1 MFKNLIDKI
10 LNKKSIKAKNQ
21 ELIDN
26 CKDEFDKY
34 QYEENYEIETIK
46 EIYTHIYNGYV
57 KKLKEGNLNI
67 KLEKIRIEK
76 SLAKHKKTSEKLDAA
91 SITLVIGIITIIL
104 NSIMDFFKSQLTSYH
119 ISKDWL
125 FALILIIFALVMRS
139 IENEN
144 KKSRAYERDL
154 VNYISLKVLNDIE
167 KGIVLD

>member
-10 LNKKSIKAKNQ
+10 LNKKSIEEKNK
-21 ELIDN
+21 ELIIN
-26 CKDEFDKY
+26 CKCEFDKY
-34 QYEENYEIETIK
+34 QDEENYEIETIK
-46 EIYTHIYNGYV
+46 EIYTHIYTVYV
-57 KKLKEGNLNI
+57 KKLKRGNLNI

-76 SLAKHKKTSEKLDAA
+76 SLAKHKKTSEKLDTA

-104 NSIMDFFKSQLTSYH
+104 NLIMDFLKSQLNSYH
-119 ISKDWL
+119 ISKGWL
-125 FALILIIFALVMRS
+125 FTLILIIFASVMRS

-167 KGIVLD
+167 NGIIE

>member
-1 MFKNLIDKI
+1 MFNNLIDKI
-10 LNKKSIKAKNQ
+10 LNKKSIKGQNQ
-21 ELIDN
+21 ELISN
-26 CKDEFDKY
+26 CKCEFDKY
-34 QYEENYEIETIK
+34 QDKENYEVEAIK

-57 KKLKEGNLNI
+57 KKLKEENLNI

-104 NSIMDFFKSQLTSYH
+104 NSIMDYLKSQLTSYH

-125 FALILIIFALVMRS
+125 FALILIIFALVMRN
-139 IENEN
+139 IENEH

-167 KGIVLD
+167 NGVIQ

>member
-10 LNKKSIKAKNQ
+10 LNKKSIKAKNE
-21 ELIDN
+21 ELIDK

-34 QYEENYEIETIK
+34 QAEENYEIETIK
-46 EIYTHIYNGYV
+46 EIYTHIYKEYV

-76 SLAKHKKTSEKLDAA
+76 SLGKHKKTSEKLDAA

-104 NSIMDFFKSQLTSYH
+104 NSIMNFLRNQLTSYH

-139 IENEN
+139 IENEH

-154 VNYISLKVLNDIE
+154 VNYISLKVLDDIE
-167 KGIVLD
+167 NGIIE